1 MPPSNIDNLY
11 DEVILD
17 HCRKPRNVI
26 PVTKVDIESSAV
38 NPFCGDEVKFQF
50 ELMKSTHISNI
61 FHHAIGCS
69 INKAS
74 ASILSEVIKGRSL
87 TEIDRISKGFRTM
100 MTSDEFSNDAE
111 LIGDLK
117 VLLSV
122 KNFPIRIKC
131 ALLACNA
138 IDDGIKKVR
147 LKEI

>member
-1 MPPSNIDNLY
+1 
-11 DEVILD
+11 
-17 HCRKPRNVI
+17 
-26 PVTKVDIESSAV
+26 
-38 NPFCGDEVKFQF
+38 
-50 ELMKSTHISNI
+50 
-61 FHHAIGCS
+61 
-69 INKAS
+69 
-74 ASILSEVIKGRSL
+74 
-87 TEIDRISKGFRTM
+87 M

-138 IDDGIKKVR
+138 IDDGIKKIR